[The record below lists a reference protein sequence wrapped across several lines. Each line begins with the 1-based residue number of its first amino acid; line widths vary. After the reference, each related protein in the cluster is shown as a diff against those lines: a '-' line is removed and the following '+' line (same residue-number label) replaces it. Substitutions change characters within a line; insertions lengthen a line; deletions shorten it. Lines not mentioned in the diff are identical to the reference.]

1 MEEKWLGERSEITS
15 SYNPE
20 SETKKMRDLID
31 RLEDRPYL
39 GLLRQRQ

>member
-1 MEEKWLGERSEITS
+1 MEEKWLGEHGETTS

-20 SETKKMRDLID
+20 LETKKMRDLID

-39 GLLRQRQ
+39 DRLRRRE